1 MERHQTTGRVGM
13 GFGLAC
19 TTMLLWGALPI
30 ALKVILAEMAP
41 STITFYRFL
50 GSAFVVGAVLGV
62 RGRLPSLRTLDRPV
76 RWMLLAAGTFLC
88 VDYLLYLMS
97 LDRTTPADAQVLIQL
112 GPLLLAMGGLLFFR
126 EKFGLGQWVGFATLL
141 AGLGVFFRSQL
152 GAVAADLAGHDQY
165 LVGNLLMV
173 GAATFWAFYGLV
185 QKQLLRSLASEQ
197 IMFCIYVGCAVLFF
211 PLSAPVRPTPIE
223 FTGERRPHPSRQRSR
238 RAGGTWSG

>member
-30 ALKVILAEMAP
+30 ALKVILAEMDP

-165 LVGNLLMV
+165 PRRESSDGGGGDVLGLL
-173 GAATFWAFYGLV
+173 
-185 QKQLLRSLASEQ
+185 
-197 IMFCIYVGCAVLFF
+197 
-211 PLSAPVRPTPIE
+211 
-223 FTGERRPHPSRQRSR
+223 
-238 RAGGTWSG
+238 WSGAEAASSFAGVRADHVLHLRRLRGALLPAVCAGPSDAD